1 MLLCSSLELGKIF
14 YALQVFGKFIKRA
27 CSEIKLEVT
36 DRELCVVSA
45 VGSDYAGGGS
55 GPDLQG
61 ESIRFASAEERSCW
75 RAGDRAS
82 LALGL
87 GDGNEAMA
95 AGGSVTPRRGLK
107 VETMASVRSL

>member
-1 MLLCSSLELGKIF
+1 M
-14 YALQVFGKFIKRA
+14 
-27 CSEIKLEVT
+27 T

-61 ESIRFASAEERSCW
+61 ESIHLASAEERSCW
-75 RAGDRAS
+75 QAGNRVS
-82 LALGL
+82 LTGT
-87 GDGNEAMA
+87 GDVIQAMA

-107 VETMASVRSL
+107 VLLCFIKIEKERQLDNKSWPR